1 VQREPK
7 HGKVS
12 SPAGA
17 AAPRPGHRAV

>member
-17 AAPRPGHRAV
+17 AAPRPGHRAA